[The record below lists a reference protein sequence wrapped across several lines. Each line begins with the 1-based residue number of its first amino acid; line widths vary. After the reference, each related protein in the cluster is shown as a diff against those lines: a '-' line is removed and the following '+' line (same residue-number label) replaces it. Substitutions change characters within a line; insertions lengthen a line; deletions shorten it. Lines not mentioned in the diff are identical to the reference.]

1 MTWSELPAGA
11 RLFRLAHVVWGV
23 FGMASLAVVWSSALR
38 RRRGPLLATSM
49 AFLSLEGVALVIG
62 RGNCPFGPLQS
73 RLGDPVPMF
82 ELLLPPR
89 AAKAA
94 IPALVVVTL
103 VGFAAV
109 AVRGPRPSSG
119 QPVSPADGRLG
130 LLGSRLAVLGRE
142 RGRIHLG
149 G

>member
-23 FGMASLAVVWSSALR
+23 FGMASLALVWSSALR
-38 RRRGPLLATSM
+38 RRRGRLLAASM

-94 IPALVVVTL
+94 IPALIVVTL

-119 QPVSPADGRLG
+119 QPVSPADG
-130 LLGSRLAVLGRE
+130 
-142 RGRIHLG
+142 
-149 G
+149 